1 MHSLEERPFHILRD
15 CDRAYP
21 LLSREYGNFG
31 NPRDF
36 ATETERQEERE
47 TKGRDV
53 HANGPAGEK
62 IPRLMTPDD
71 FKLFTRMHTV
81 IRGSCAFVK
90 IMASSPL
97 SCFLMNDY

>member
-1 MHSLEERPFHILRD
+1 MHPLEERPFHILRE

-36 ATETERQEERE
+36 ATETGRQEERE
-47 TKGRDV
+47 MKGRDV

-62 IPRLMTPDD
+62 FR
-71 FKLFTRMHTV
+71 V
-81 IRGSCAFVK
+81 
-90 IMASSPL
+90 
-97 SCFLMNDY
+97 